1 MPVCPGCL
9 KKLRKEDV
17 VRIDE
22 WDFRTENPSLV
33 KKSVICTICGKILL
47 EREVIE

>member
-1 MPVCPGCL
+1 MPVCSGCK

-22 WDFRTENPSLV
+22 WDFRTENPFIV
-33 KKSVICTICGKILL
+33 KKSVMCTICGKILL
-47 EREVIE
+47 EKEVSK